1 MATDDKINN
10 EKLQY
15 DINQEAGKIS
25 AESYG
30 KLININILLV
40 KKYYHLIKV
49 EKQYKQIL
57 HIPLSVKHLK
67 NK

>member
-49 EKQYKQIL
+49 EK
-57 HIPLSVKHLK
+57 
-67 NK
+67 